1 MYVGVKNKN
10 YNDKLEK
17 LHSIEEKIL
26 DHYGIVPTSE
36 NMNCFK
42 CGAEKLGF
50 FIAKNKNE
58 NDIENKR
65 NYLKCKCWNCN
76 FNGDILDIVK
86 LIDIRFKNKKNT
98 EIADLLLTDRFFKIK
113 PPFSYNQETT
123 NLKKSKMVK
132 VIEIEDKKKDYI
144 KFLNAAEGNFIKI
157 INRDIDVP
165 RVFNYIKNRGFKK
178 EDFKYLRGYVGTE
191 IQENEEHNPNLIFKC
206 TDYTFTRRFLTERM
220 DVKTRKL
227 QRYQNSKSLLDSTH
241 YCYLLEMV
249 TLERII
255 RNNYR
260 NIYIC
265 QGIFDAL
272 TVRVLLK
279 NQCLAFASGGA
290 VSNHNLIADRLKKV
304 AKEVYFRTGK
314 RLNLIPLYDTDTAGE
329 KGQNNLAE
337 ALKNDYVRVF
347 NNISKMVLK
356 KGKDVN
362 EELQKNRENL
372 EYVLNYVD
380 SKLKEL

>member
-1 MYVGVKNKN
+1 MYVGVKNKI

-42 CGAEKLGF
+42 CGVEKLGF
-50 FIAKNKNE
+50 FIAKNKTE
-58 NDIENKR
+58 NDIESKR
-65 NYLKCKCWNCN
+65 NYLKCKCWSCN
-76 FNGDILDIVK
+76 FVGDILDIVK

-98 EIADLLLTDRFFKIK
+98 EIVDLLLTDRFFKVK
-113 PPFSYNQETT
+113 PPYFYNQET

-132 VIEIEDKKKDYI
+132 VIETEDKKKDYI
-144 KFLNAAEGNFIKI
+144 KFLNVAEGNFIKI

-178 EDFKYLRGYVGTE
+178 EDFKYLRGYVGVE

-206 TDYTFTRRFLTERM
+206 TNYTFTRRFLTERI

-227 QRYQNSKSLLDSTH
+227 QRYQNSKSLLDSAH
-241 YCYLLEMV
+241 YCYLLEMI
-249 TLERII
+249 TMDRII
-255 RNNYR
+255 RNKFF

-265 QGIFDAL
+265 EGILDAL
-272 TVRVLLK
+272 TVRVLCK
-279 NQCLAFASGGA
+279 NRCLAFATGGA
-290 VSNHNLIADRLKKV
+290 VSNHSLIAERLKKV

-314 RLNLIPLYDTDTAGE
+314 RLNLILLFDTDIAGE

-337 ALKNDYVRVF
+337 VLKNDYVRVF
-347 NNISKMVLK
+347 KNISKMVLK
-356 KGKDVN
+356 KGKDIN
-362 EELQKNRENL
+362 EELQKDRENL

>member
-26 DHYGIVPTSE
+26 DHYGIVPTSSG
-36 NMNCFK
+36 MNCFK

-58 NDIENKR
+58 NDIESKR
-65 NYLKCKCWNCN
+65 NYLKCKCWSCN
-76 FNGDILDIVK
+76 FTGDILDIVK

-113 PPFSYNQETT
+113 PPYFYNQET

-132 VIEIEDKKKDYI
+132 VIETEDKKKDYI

-178 EDFKYLRGYVGTE
+178 EDFKYLRGYVGVE

-206 TDYTFTRRFLTERM
+206 TNYTFTRRFLTERM

-227 QRYQNSKSLLDSTH
+227 QRYQNSKSLLDSAH
-241 YCYLLEMV
+241 YCYLLEMI
-249 TLERII
+249 TMDRII
-255 RNNYR
+255 RNKFF

-265 QGIFDAL
+265 EGILDAL

-279 NQCLAFASGGA
+279 NQCLAFATGGA
-290 VSNHNLIADRLKKV
+290 VSNHNLIAERLKKI
-304 AKEVYFRTGK
+304 AKEAYFRTGK
-314 RLNLIPLYDTDTAGE
+314 RLNLIPLFDTDTAGE

-337 ALKNDYVRVF
+337 ALKSDYVRVF

-356 KGKDVN
+356 KGKDIN
-362 EELQKNRENL
+362 EELQKDRENL
-372 EYVLNYVD
+372 EYILNFVD
-380 SKLKEL
+380 NKLKEL

>member
-17 LHSIEEKIL
+17 LHSTEEKIL

-58 NDIENKR
+58 NDIESKR
-65 NYLKCKCWNCN
+65 NYLKCKCWSCN
-76 FNGDILDIVK
+76 FVGDILDIVK

-98 EIADLLLTDRFFKIK
+98 EIVDLLLTDRFFKVK
-113 PPFSYNQETT
+113 PPYFYNQET
-123 NLKKSKMVK
+123 NLKKSKTVK

-157 INRDIDVP
+157 INKDLEVP
-165 RVFNYIKNRGFKK
+165 RVFNYIKNRGFQK
-178 EDFKYLRGYVGTE
+178 EDFKYLRGYLGVE
-191 IQENEEHNPNLIFKC
+191 IQEREEHNPNLIFKC
-206 TDYTFTRRFLTERM
+206 TNYTFTRRFLTERM

-227 QRYQNSKSLLDSTH
+227 QRYQNSKSLLDSAH
-241 YCYLLEMV
+241 YCYLLEMI
-249 TLERII
+249 TMDRII
-255 RNNYR
+255 RNR
-260 NIYIC
+260 FHNIYIC
-265 QGIFDAL
+265 EGIFDAL
-272 TVRVLLK
+272 SVRILFK
-279 NQCLAFASGGA
+279 NQCLAFATGGA
-290 VSNHNLIADRLKKV
+290 VSNHNLIAERLKKV

-337 ALKNDYVRVF
+337 ALKSDYIRVF

>member
-10 YNDKLEK
+10 FNDKLEK
-17 LHSIEEKIL
+17 LHSIEKKIL

-42 CGAEKLGF
+42 CGVEKLGF
-50 FIAKNKNE
+50 FIAKNKTE
-58 NDIENKR
+58 NDIESKR
-65 NYLKCKCWNCN
+65 NYLKCKCWSCN
-76 FNGDILDIVK
+76 FVGDILDIVK

-98 EIADLLLTDRFFKIK
+98 EIVDLLLTDRFFKVK
-113 PPFSYNQETT
+113 PPYFYNQET

-157 INRDIDVP
+157 INRDIEVP

-178 EDFKYLRGYVGTE
+178 EDFKYLRGYVGVE
-191 IQENEEHNPNLIFKC
+191 IQEKEEHNPNLIFKC

-227 QRYQNSKSLLDSTH
+227 QRYQNSKSLLDSAH

-249 TLERII
+249 TLDRII

-265 QGIFDAL
+265 EGIFDAL

-279 NQCLAFASGGA
+279 NQCLCFASGGA
-290 VSNHNLIADRLKKV
+290 VSNHNLIAERLKKV

-314 RLNLIPLYDTDTAGE
+314 RLNLIPLFDTDTAGE

-337 ALKNDYVRVF
+337 TLKSDYVRVF

>member
-26 DHYGIVPTSE
+26 DHYGIVPTSQ

-42 CGAEKLGF
+42 CGVEKLGF
-50 FIAKNKNE
+50 FIAKNKSE

-76 FNGDILDIVK
+76 FTGDILDIVK

-98 EIADLLLTDRFFKIK
+98 EIIDLLLTDRFFKVK
-113 PPFSYNQETT
+113 PPYYYNQET
-123 NLKKSKMVK
+123 NLKKTKMVK
-132 VIEIEDKKKDYI
+132 VIETEDKKKDYI

-157 INRDIDVP
+157 INRDIEVP

-178 EDFKYLRGYVGTE
+178 EDFKYLRGYVGVE
-191 IQENEEHNPNLIFKC
+191 IQESEEHNPNLIYKC

-227 QRYQNSKSLLDSTH
+227 QRYQNSKSLLDSAH

-249 TLERII
+249 TEDRII

-265 QGIFDAL
+265 EGIFDAL

-279 NQCLAFASGGA
+279 NQCLCFASGGA

-337 ALKNDYVRVF
+337 VLKNDYVRVF
-347 NNISKMVLK
+347 NNISKMILK
-356 KGKDVN
+356 EGKDLN
-362 EELQKNRENL
+362 KELQKNRENL

-380 SKLKEL
+380 NKLKEL

>member
-17 LHSIEEKIL
+17 LHGIEEKIL

-36 NMNCFK
+36 NMHCFK

-50 FIAKNKNE
+50 FVAKNKSE

-65 NYLKCKCWNCN
+65 NYLKCKCWTCN
-76 FNGDILDIVK
+76 FTGDILDIVK

-98 EIADLLLTDRFFKIK
+98 EIVDLLLTDRFFKVK
-113 PPFSYNQETT
+113 PPYYYIQET

-132 VIEIEDKKKDYI
+132 IIETEDKKKDYI

-178 EDFKYLRGYVGTE
+178 EDFKYLRGFLGVE

-206 TDYTFTRRFLTERM
+206 TNYTFTRRFLTERM

-227 QRYQNSKSLLDSTH
+227 QRYQNSKSLLDSAH
-241 YCYLLEMV
+241 YCYLLEMI
-249 TLERII
+249 TMDRII
-255 RNNYR
+255 RNKFF

-265 QGIFDAL
+265 EGILDAL
-272 TVRVLLK
+272 SVRVLLK
-279 NQCLAFASGGA
+279 NQCLCFGTGGA
-290 VSNHNLIADRLKKV
+290 VSNHNLIAERLKKV
-304 AKEVYFRTGK
+304 AKEVYFKTGK
-314 RLNLIPLYDTDTAGE
+314 RLNLIPLYDTDAAGE

-337 ALKNDYVRVF
+337 VLKNDYVRVF
-347 NNISKMVLK
+347 NSISKMILK
-356 KGKDVN
+356 SGKDVN

-380 SKLKEL
+380 NKLKEL

>member
-17 LHSIEEKIL
+17 LHSTEEKIL

-58 NDIENKR
+58 NDIESKR
-65 NYLKCKCWNCN
+65 NYLKCKCWSCN
-76 FNGDILDIVK
+76 FVGDILDIVK

-98 EIADLLLTDRFFKIK
+98 EIVDLLLTDRFFKVK
-113 PPFSYNQETT
+113 PPYFYNQET
-123 NLKKSKMVK
+123 NLKKSKTVK

-157 INRDIDVP
+157 INKDLEVP
-165 RVFNYIKNRGFKK
+165 RVFNYIKNRGFQK
-178 EDFKYLRGYVGTE
+178 EDFKYLRGYLGVE
-191 IQENEEHNPNLIFKC
+191 IQEREEHNPNLIFKC
-206 TDYTFTRRFLTERM
+206 TNYTFTRRFLTERM

-227 QRYQNSKSLLDSTH
+227 QRYQNSKSLLDSAH

-249 TLERII
+249 TLDRII
-255 RNNYR
+255 RNKFY
-260 NIYIC
+260 NIFVC
-265 QGIFDAL
+265 EGIFDAL
-272 TVRVLLK
+272 SVRVLLK
-279 NQCLAFASGGA
+279 NQCLCFATGGA
-290 VSNHNLIADRLKKV
+290 VSNHNLIAERLKKA
-304 AKEVYFRTGK
+304 AKEVYFKTGK
-314 RLNLIPLYDTDTAGE
+314 RLNLIPLFDTDTAGE
-329 KGQNNLAE
+329 KGQNNLSE
-337 ALKNDYVRVF
+337 ALKSDYIRVF

>member
-26 DHYGIVPTSE
+26 DHYGIVPTSQ

-42 CGAEKLGF
+42 CGVEKLGF
-50 FIAKNKNE
+50 FIAKNKSE

-76 FNGDILDIVK
+76 FTGDILDIVK

-98 EIADLLLTDRFFKIK
+98 EIIDLLLTDRFFKVK
-113 PPFSYNQETT
+113 PPYYYNQET
-123 NLKKSKMVK
+123 NLKKTKMVK
-132 VIEIEDKKKDYI
+132 VIETEDKKKDYI

-157 INRDIDVP
+157 INRDIEVP

-178 EDFKYLRGYVGTE
+178 EDFKYLRGYVGVE
-191 IQENEEHNPNLIFKC
+191 IQESEEHNPNLIFKC

-227 QRYQNSKSLLDSTH
+227 QRYQNSKSLLDSAH

-249 TLERII
+249 TEDRII

-265 QGIFDAL
+265 EGIFDAL

-279 NQCLAFASGGA
+279 NQCLCFASGGA

-337 ALKNDYVRVF
+337 VLKNDYVRVF
-347 NNISKMVLK
+347 NNISKMILK
-356 KGKDVN
+356 EGKDLN
-362 EELQKNRENL
+362 KELQKNRENL

-380 SKLKEL
+380 NKLKEL

>member
-17 LHSIEEKIL
+17 LHSLEEKIL
-26 DHYGIVPTSE
+26 DHYGIVPTSSG
-36 NMNCFK
+36 MNCFK

-58 NDIENKR
+58 NDIESKR
-65 NYLKCKCWNCN
+65 NYLKCKCWSCN
-76 FNGDILDIVK
+76 FTGDILDIVK

-113 PPFSYNQETT
+113 PPYFYNQET

-132 VIEIEDKKKDYI
+132 VIETEDKKKDYI

-178 EDFKYLRGYVGTE
+178 EDFKYLRGYVGVE

-227 QRYQNSKSLLDSTH
+227 QRYQNSKSLLDSAH
-241 YCYLLEMV
+241 YCYLLEMI
-249 TLERII
+249 TMDRII
-255 RNNYR
+255 RNKFF

-265 QGIFDAL
+265 EGILDAL
-272 TVRVLLK
+272 TVRVLCK
-279 NQCLAFASGGA
+279 NRCLAFATGGA
-290 VSNHNLIADRLKKV
+290 VSNHSLIAERLKKV

-314 RLNLIPLYDTDTAGE
+314 RLNLILLFDTDIAGE

-337 ALKNDYVRVF
+337 VLKNDYVRVF
-347 NNISKMVLK
+347 KNISKMVLK
-356 KGKDVN
+356 KGKDIN
-362 EELQKNRENL
+362 EELQKDRENL

>member
-26 DHYGIVPTSE
+26 DHYGIVPTSSG
-36 NMNCFK
+36 MNCFK

-76 FNGDILDIVK
+76 FTGDILDIVK
-86 LIDIRFKNKKNT
+86 QIDIRFKNKKNT
-98 EIADLLLTDRFFKIK
+98 EIVDLLLTDRFFKVK
-113 PPFSYNQETT
+113 PPYFYNEET
-123 NLKKSKMVK
+123 NLKKSRTVK
-132 VIEIEDKKKDYI
+132 VVEIEDKKKDYI

-165 RVFNYIKNRGFKK
+165 RVFNYIKNRGFQK
-178 EDFKYLRGYVGTE
+178 EDFKYLRGYLGVE
-191 IQENEEHNPNLIFKC
+191 IQEREEHNPNLIFKC
-206 TDYTFTRRFLTERM
+206 TYYTFTRRFLTERM

-227 QRYQNSKSLLDSTH
+227 QRYQNSKSLLDSAH

-249 TLERII
+249 TLDRII
-255 RNNYR
+255 RNRFY
-260 NIYIC
+260 NIFIC
-265 QGIFDAL
+265 EGIFDAL
-272 TVRVLLK
+272 SVRVLLK
-279 NQCLAFASGGA
+279 NQCLCFATGGA
-290 VSNHNLIADRLKKV
+290 VSNHNLIAERLKKI

-314 RLNLIPLYDTDTAGE
+314 RLNLIPLFDTDTAGE

-337 ALKNDYVRVF
+337 VLKNDYVRVF

-356 KGKDVN
+356 KGKDLN

>member
-10 YNDKLEK
+10 FNDKLEK

-50 FIAKNKNE
+50 FVAKNKNE

-65 NYLKCKCWNCN
+65 NYLKCKCWSCN
-76 FNGDILDIVK
+76 FTGDILDIVK
-86 LIDIRFKNKKNT
+86 LIDIRFKNKKNA
-98 EIADLLLTDRFFKIK
+98 EIVDLLLGDRFFKVK
-113 PPFSYNQETT
+113 PPYYYNNQET
-123 NLKKSKMVK
+123 NLKSKLVK
-132 VIEIEDKKKDYI
+132 VIETEDKKKDYI

-178 EDFKYLRGYVGTE
+178 EDFRYLRGYLGIE
-191 IQENEEHNPNLIFKC
+191 IQEKEEHNPNLIFKC

-227 QRYQNSKSLLDSTH
+227 QRYQNSKSLLDSAH

-249 TLERII
+249 TLDRII

-265 QGIFDAL
+265 EGIFDAL
-272 TVRVLLK
+272 SVRVLLK
-279 NQCLAFASGGA
+279 NQCLCFAAGGA
-290 VSNHNLIADRLKKV
+290 VSNHSLIAERLKKV

-337 ALKNDYVRVF
+337 VLKNDYVRVF

-356 KGKDVN
+356 EGKDIN
-362 EELQKNRENL
+362 EELQKDRENL

-380 SKLKEL
+380 NKLKEL